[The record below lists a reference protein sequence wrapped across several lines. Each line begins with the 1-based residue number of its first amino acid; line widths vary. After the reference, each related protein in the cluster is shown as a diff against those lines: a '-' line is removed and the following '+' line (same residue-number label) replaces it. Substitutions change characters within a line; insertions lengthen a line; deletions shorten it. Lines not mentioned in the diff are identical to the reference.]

1 MRYYVEESLR
11 FFKFWSGGKDTA
23 DALTYEQIDR
33 IESMMEDC
41 EPAEGWSDTAI
52 NDFFWFERDT
62 IAEWLGY
69 RNAEAMLSD
78 DELDWED
85 HYNEL
90 LQEKFP
96 GEDEDLI
103 EEFVRD
109 EVFDN
114 TDDKEVIEDFK
125 KWLAEREEEAMQN
138 KIKI

>member
-11 FFKFWSGGKDTA
+11 NFNFWSGGKETA
-23 DALTYEQIDR
+23 DALTYEQIDK
-33 IESMMEDC
+33 IEAMMEQDC

-69 RNAEAMLSD
+69 RNADAMFDD

-96 GEDEDLI
+96 DKDEDLI
-103 EEFVRD
+103 AEFVKD

-114 TDDKEVIEDFK
+114 TEDETVIEDFK
-125 KWLAEREEEAMQN
+125 KWLAEREEEEDED
-138 KIKI
+138 